1 MRRRHRLPLSGRGLR
16 LVATTL
22 ALSLAATLLAGVGDA
37 FAAPPGESLWLSAPS
52 FRFIIAARPAAGYF
66 TLFNASATPR
76 RLIGASS
83 PGCGMLML
91 HKSMEMGGVAHMSGV
106 KGVTIP
112 AHGKVK
118 FEPGGYHLMCMSPTA
133 AMRPGKTVQ
142 VILKFKDGPAMSAEF
157 PVRGINGK

>member
-1 MRRRHRLPLSGRGLR
+1 
-16 LVATTL
+16 
-22 ALSLAATLLAGVGDA
+22 
-37 FAAPPGESLWLSAPS
+37 
-52 FRFIIAARPAAGYF
+52 
-66 TLFNASATPR
+66 
-76 RLIGASS
+76 
-83 PGCGMLML
+83 MLML

-106 KGVTIP
+106 KGITIP